1 MPEQI
6 IYISPHLD
14 DVVLSCGGL
23 IYEQAQRGDRV
34 EIWTVTSGSPKEE
47 ELPEFAKLLHMAWGT
62 SADTT
67 AERRLEDL
75 EACRILA
82 VEAIHLDWLDCIYRN
97 KNNGDALILEN
108 DDLFDLGLEPE
119 INLIE
124 EIAAYLQKNV
134 PSQALLV
141 IPIGIGDHMDHRLV
155 KAAAQKSA
163 LPAYYYADYP
173 YVTDHIKELAI
184 LETANWQ
191 RVPAVISEEGLAAWQ
206 KAIAAYKSQLST
218 FWQNEDELDLA
229 IANYCAGGG
238 GRLWQRVE

>member
-1 MPEQI
+1 
-6 IYISPHLD
+6 
-14 DVVLSCGGL
+14 
-23 IYEQAQRGDRV
+23 
-34 EIWTVTSGSPKEE
+34 
-47 ELPEFAKLLHMAWGT
+47 
-62 SADTT
+62 
-67 AERRLEDL
+67 
-75 EACRILA
+75 
-82 VEAIHLDWLDCIYRN
+82 
-97 KNNGDALILEN
+97 
-108 DDLFDLGLEPE
+108 LFDIGVEPE
-119 INLIE
+119 IDLIE

-184 LETANWQ
+184 LETPNWQ

-238 GRLWQRVE
+238 GRLWHRVE